1 MLGWRVLLWAAL
13 VGAALMFLYAVRG
26 ILPPFIGA
34 ILLASILDPATRKL
48 QKRGHSRGR
57 AVLTVWGAFMGILIA
72 LTIWLTP
79 VVSAQVITFKDK
91 IDLLSAQVS
100 EQSAQANFFLKWNPR
115 VQLSDGGTAGQLDQ
129 FFEQNEDTLQKLG
142 LPTTRADAVK
152 EYVEPHR
159 NEITKAVQTL
169 FGGVLGL
176 VSALGSQALLMLF
189 TPFFALVMMMEIDR
203 FKIKMAGLI
212 PPSIRSDTLA
222 LLQDVG
228 NVIAQYIRGVSIVL
242 FYYAIAASIVLS
254 ILGAPYALL
263 LALLF
268 TCIYLIPYIGALL
281 NLALLVMLIG
291 TSGRLGV
298 GPIEFASS
306 WTYGIVAAVIYS
318 VIFFIFDQLVYFR
331 LVGKSVGLHPL
342 VSFFVVFSAATLF
355 GPLGMILAFPV
366 AGSVKII
373 LDRLIDVTSRT
384 QDFHLPSVPL
394 RHRSS

>member
-1 MLGWRVLLWAAL
+1 MPGWRVLLWAAL
-13 VGAALMFLYAVRG
+13 VGAALVFLYAVRG
-26 ILPPFIGA
+26 ILPPFIGGL
-34 ILLASILDPATRKL
+34 LLASVLDPATRKL
-48 QKRGHSRGR
+48 QGRGHSRSR
-57 AVLTVWGAFMGILIA
+57 AVFTVWGAFMGILIA

-79 VVSAQVITFKDK
+79 VVSAQVIIFKDK
-91 IDLLSAQVS
+91 IDLLSAQLS
-100 EQSAQANFFLKWNPR
+100 EQSAQANYFLKWNPR

-129 FFEQNEDTLQKLG
+129 FFEQNQDTLRRLG

-159 NEITKAVQTL
+159 NEITKGLQTL

-189 TPFFALVMMMEIDR
+189 TPFFALVMMVEVDR
-203 FKIKMAGLI
+203 FKIKMAGFI
-212 PPSIRSDTLA
+212 PPSIRSDTLG
-222 LLQDVG
+222 LLSDVG

-242 FYYAIAASIVLS
+242 FYYAIAAAVVLS
-254 ILGAPYALL
+254 IIGAPYALL

-281 NLALLVMLIG
+281 NVVLLILLIG
-291 TSGRLGV
+291 TSGRTGV

-306 WTYGIVAAVIYS
+306 WTYGVVAAAVFMS
-318 VIFFIFDQLVYFR
+318 IFFIFDQLVYFR

-355 GPLGMILAFPV
+355 GPLGMILAFPI

-373 LDRLIDVTSRT
+373 LDRLIEVTSRT
-384 QDFHLPSVPL
+384 QDFHLPAVPM
-394 RHRSS
+394 RHRST